1 MPFERLPPVGI
12 SAVMWGSVL
21 DFNLAAIGCPDRVS
35 EPPFNKCK
43 FQSSRGLSLHK
54 HGSVPA
60 IRQQLQKQAQQHALA
75 EYVQMLE
82 TGVSPDGCVC
92 ASEGK
97 QPPFLRQIKFY
108 IRCALESCKGIQKH
122 GQVKY

>member
-21 DFNLAAIGCPDRVS
+21 DFNLAAIGGPDRVS

-60 IRQQLQKQAQQHALA
+60 IRQQLQKQVQQHTLA
-75 EYVQMLE
+75 EYAQMPG
-82 TGVSPDGCVC
+82 TGASPDGCVVC
-92 ASEGK
+92 VRRKAAPAS
-97 QPPFLRQIKFY
+97 P
-108 IRCALESCKGIQKH
+108 SD
-122 GQVKY
+122 QVLYTACF